1 MEDAIRQDMTNVSY
15 SFENS
20 TIIGNDE
27 ELMERFQQSQQNRLN
42 LNKTNGEARFSF
54 KLVPPPRK
62 TRLLNE
68 KPVSGSVLREARW
81 QHSTD
86 KSSSESSESEEDIV
100 QPRAPGGRRS
110 VMQITSDNEEETQ
123 FNFKRTESTTLL
135 E

>member
-1 MEDAIRQDMTNVSY
+1 MCHY

-27 ELMERFQQSQQNRLN
+27 ELMEWFQQSQQSRLN

-54 KLVPPPRK
+54 QLVPP
-62 TRLLNE
+62 
-68 KPVSGSVLREARW
+68 

-100 QPRAPGGRRS
+100 QPRTRGGRRS

-123 FNFKRTESTTLL
+123 FNFNRTESATGPDEQLSNNNIT
-135 E
+135 